1 MHNPSI
7 SMLGPGPDVMLIEG
21 FDCSAM
27 LLTMANVVVDVVLVM
42 CLYIRIG
49 KV

>member
-1 MHNPSI
+1 MSQGNRGRQRPDRQRS
-7 SMLGPGPDVMLIEG
+7 LGTV
-21 FDCSAM
+21 SAM
-27 LLTMANVVVDVVLVM
+27 LLTMVNVVVDVVLVM